1 MHNNSVSRHIARP
14 IIGALAV
21 LAAMGIGLM
30 AGSDPADA
38 QSADQS
44 VLSRTGEDTG
54 LQTLNPGKSSTLSPS
69 DTPSSPLP
77 TPSASRPAEPA
88 PSSTTATPQ
97 SDSGPSQLA
106 TPNPLSS
113 EDSDQEAAKSR
124 EPAARSGDSH
134 TVTFTSEAG
143 TQGMPAAQT
152 VADRRTATRPLSDPT
167 RPGWTFAG
175 WFQGDVAYNF
185 TRPVTKDTALTAKWG
200 KWSIS
205 PTQGP
210 WRGGTDVQVSL
221 PTDQNRFAQVSAGH
235 SHSVAVG
242 SDGNVYTWG
251 NNSNGELGIVDIT
264 YSTVPRMVSMPEGVK
279 FIQVSAGYMFSMAL
293 DSQGRVWTWGNANY
307 GKLGRSPD
315 AANPANRPGMVTMPT
330 GVTFTSIS
338 AGQNFAMALDQN
350 GEVWTWG
357 PAWGNQLARPNS
369 SSNPSDIPGKAQ
381 LPADTVFTAISAGRN
396 YSMALTADG
405 TVWTWADTYGDWIGH
420 TGTAPAAVDTNLK
433 FTDISAGGDHSMA
446 VDTGGTL
453 QTWGSN
459 DYGQLGRMPTTRNP
473 ANRPGP
479 VPGLTDISVISAG
492 TRYSTAT
499 SSIGSWAWGRNNQ
512 GQLGIN
518 TTTDSATPTRMV
530 APDGA
535 PDGFKYI
542 SFAPNVANQN
552 DFRTLAIGS
561 DGNAYGTGNE
571 GAGELGK
578 NKIKSSLKM
587 GMVWRHISR
596 EVTTVIFGAKNNAT
610 GMFRR
615 ADGWHTTAPRQSP
628 GTVDLTIQSTID
640 GIAQPDETG
649 HQFTYTGTSTTVT
662 FQSEHGAPIPQ
673 QEVVVGDIAQR
684 PSDPSEDGWTFDG
697 WFQGDVAYDF
707 FTPVTSPITLKARW
721 TYGNGQWSVHPS
733 SGPRTGGNDIRL
745 DPPSRIAFSQVAA
758 GGWFSLGLGSDQNV
772 YAWGT
777 NSCGQLGDGTTSP
790 RANAPVKV
798 SAPEGVKF
806 TQVSAGSKHAL
817 ALDSE
822 GRVWTWG
829 DNSQGK
835 LGRLPDVANPN
846 NKPGLISVPTGV
858 TFIAVSAG
866 QDFSVILDQDG
877 NIWTWGENFW
887 NTLGRYA
894 SSAEYGIPAKV
905 AMSSGATFVAIS
917 AGDRHS
923 TALTDD
929 GTAWTWGYFD
939 ERSGRAGSTDS
950 LPGPGPRPV
959 NSDLKFTKVSSGG
972 DYSLAIA
979 SDGTVLSW
987 GLNGYGQLGRTPD
1000 SANPAGRPGR
1010 VDNLSGVTDI
1020 SASQNLSSVAIN
1032 STGTWGWGRNHSGQL
1047 GISTST
1053 GDNSKGV
1060 PMPTLIPTPKDAPDG
1075 FSYHTLQANSSSY
1088 SGHTLIIGSDG
1099 STYGFGYNA
1108 ADELGRG
1115 PKGPVTTYEPASVW
1129 FPWPLTLS
1137 SVTFDGVPAQGVVT
1151 RQTDGSWIARP
1162 PAHSPGQ
1169 VELRVPWTRTDLNQ
1183 GVEIL
1188 SYTYLP
1194 LKNQVRFDPG
1204 NGDPVIV
1211 QTVDEWGLASRPD
1224 TDPTRAGYQFD
1235 GWFQGEAAY
1244 DFTQPISE
1252 DTTVTAK
1259 WSRPGSWSRSP
1270 ASGPTGGGTSVTL
1283 TAPSGALGA
1292 RLAGINA
1299 GGSHSVSVSS
1309 DGQVYAW
1316 GDNTH
1321 GQIGDGTHTGRTLPT
1336 GTAAPADVRFTQA
1349 TAGRNHTA
1357 ALDTTGRIWTW
1368 GDNSDGQ
1375 LGRGT
1380 VGGDDSTPG
1389 LASTGDTRFTQINTG
1404 DDHTI
1409 ALDTTGHVWTWGN
1422 DTYGQ
1427 LGRGTAGSATGTPAI
1442 RPMSKGTPPGLVY
1455 TQIQAGGNH
1464 SLAIANNGTL
1474 YAWGDDTY
1482 GQLGD
1487 NKTGTTTATP
1497 SPVRTPTGAPP
1508 SFTWLYLAAGKDHTL
1523 AIATNTTADTTA
1535 VYAFGSGRHGQI
1547 GSYSAKADNPLPTKS
1562 NLPYGADILRVSAGG
1577 QTSQAIISTGALY
1590 TWGSN
1595 TNSQIGDGT
1604 NTDKILP
1611 VAITTPGRANFTWKR
1626 AAVGM
1631 SHTLGIDSAGTLHT
1645 WGDNTHGQ
1653 LGEGT
1658 DTPRSRPGKTTFPA
1672 LQVTSTVFGS
1682 RPGGNPNAHTDDS
1695 WQVTAPARKHR
1706 PGQVPLT
1713 IRWSLNGKPQPDTD
1727 LDYTYAPSRY
1737 TVTYDTNGGTP
1748 VPPDATVDEDGTT
1761 SRPASDPTRADHVF
1775 DGWFDGDTA
1784 YDFTQ
1789 PIDRDMTLTA
1799 HWHQPGHWTL
1809 SPDHGIDSGGETVT
1823 LTPPAPGGM
1832 RLAQVSAGSRNS
1844 LGIGSDGNAYAW
1856 GSNDSGQLG
1865 DGTRTDRS
1873 TPVRVATPTGAGN
1886 GFTWTQVQA
1895 GESMGIGL
1903 GSDGNVYAWGSNTN
1917 GLGDGTSTISALPVR
1932 VATPTGTA
1940 PEFRYTQ
1947 VAVGGQQLMALGSDG
1962 NAYAWGSNTNGLGDG
1977 TSTSSALPVRVAAPT
1992 GAAPE
1997 FRYTRISAG
2006 DGFALA
2012 LGNDGQVYSWGSNS
2026 NGRLGQGSAI
2036 SGNGLLPGPIATPV
2050 GADKAPVFT
2059 QISAGAYH
2067 ALALDEDGH
2076 AWAWGRNN
2084 SGQTTPAL
2092 SGDQTVPV
2100 QVPLPQG
2107 APEGFAYTQLAAGG
2121 SHSLAIGTNQVV
2133 YGWGDNTHGQLAD
2146 GRASQQPAQAKNPD
2160 TPNQALTARA
2170 ISAAG
2175 DHSLAIGTSGTAY
2188 GFGQN
2193 TNHQGGTRAGSA
2205 DLTEATPI
2213 TIPADGVPTRIS
2225 FDGKD
2230 STNIRQ
2236 QPDGTWQITTPAH
2249 DPGSATARIQWT
2261 IAGYPQPDDTSNAYT
2276 FQHTAR
2282 LPNAGGIGIVLL
2294 LVVGLLTMAAA
2305 AARQRQLKR
2314 PRE

>member
-1 MHNNSVSRHIARP
+1 MHDNSASRHVVKP
-14 IIGALAV
+14 IIGALAI
-21 LAAMGIGLM
+21 LAAMGVGLT

-44 VLSRTGEDTG
+44 VVSQTGEDTG
-54 LQTLNPGKSSTLSPS
+54 LQTLNPGKGSTLSPS

-88 PSSTTATPQ
+88 PSSTTSTPQ
-97 SDSGPSQLA
+97 SDSEPSQLA
-106 TPNPLSS
+106 TPNPLSG
-113 EDSDQEAAKSR
+113 EDPDQKTAKSR

-134 TVTFTSEAG
+134 TVTFTSETD
-143 TQGMPAAQT
+143 TQGIPAPQT
-152 VADRRTATRPLSDPT
+152 VADRRTATRPLSDPN

-175 WFQGDVAYNF
+175 WFQGNVAYDF
-185 TRPVTKDTALTAKWG
+185 TRPVTKDTTLTAKWG

-205 PTQGP
+205 PTEGP
-210 WRGGTDVQVSL
+210 WKGGTEVQVNL
-221 PTDQNRFAQVSAGH
+221 PTDPNRFAQVASGY
-235 SHSVAVG
+235 SHSMAVG
-242 SDGNVYTWG
+242 SDGNVYVWG
-251 NNSNGELGIVDIT
+251 SNGHSEFGIADIP
-264 YSTVPRMVSMPEGVK
+264 YSMVPLMVPMPEDVK
-279 FIQVSAGYMFSMAL
+279 FTQVSAGQQFSMAL
-293 DSQGRVWTWGNANY
+293 DSQGRVWTWGNADF
-307 GKLGRSPD
+307 GKLGRRPD
-315 AANPANRPGMVTMPT
+315 AANPANRPGMVPMPT

-338 AGQNFAMALDQN
+338 AGQKHAVALDQN
-350 GEVWTWG
+350 GEIWTWG
-357 PAWGNQLARPNS
+357 PSWGNLLARPNS
-369 SSNPSDIPGKAQ
+369 SSNPTDIPGKAQ
-381 LPADTVFTAISAGRN
+381 LPAGTVFIAISAGRN
-396 YSMALTADG
+396 HSMALAADG
-405 TVWTWADTYGDWIGH
+405 TAWTWGNDGGWLGH
-420 TGTAPAAVDTNLK
+420 TGTSPAAVNTNLK

-446 VDTGGTL
+446 LDTGGTL

-459 DYGQLGRMPTTRNP
+459 DYGQLGRVPTTDNP
-473 ANRPGP
+473 STQPGP
-479 VPGLTDISVISAG
+479 VPGLTDVSVIHAGNQYSA
-492 TRYSTAT
+492 AT
-499 SSIGSWAWGRNNQ
+499 SGTGSWAWGRNNQ
-512 GQLGIN
+512 GQLGTN

-535 PDGFKYI
+535 PAGFKYI
-542 SFAPNVANQN
+542 GFAANGSNQS

-561 DGNAYGTGNE
+561 DGNAYGTGN
-571 GAGELGK
+571 GTSGELGQNTTK
-578 NKIKSSLKM
+578 NSLKTV
-587 GMVWRHISR
+587 MVWRPTSR
-596 EVTTVIFGAKNNAT
+596 EITTVIFGDRNNAA
-610 GMFRR
+610 GVYRR
-615 ADGWHTTAPRQSP
+615 ADGWYTSTPRQGI
-628 GTVDLTIQSTID
+628 GTVDLIIQSTID

-649 HQFTYTGTSTTVT
+649 HQFTYTGTATTVT

-673 QEVVVGDIAQR
+673 QEVAVGDVAQR

-707 FTPVTSPITLKARW
+707 ITPVTGPTTLKARW
-721 TYGNGQWSVHPS
+721 TYGNSQWSAHPT
-733 SGPRTGGNDIRL
+733 SGPRTGGNDVRL
-745 DPPSRIAFSQVAA
+745 DPPSRIAFSQVVA
-758 GGWFSLGLGSDQNV
+758 GGWFSLGLGSDQNI
-772 YAWGT
+772 YAWGDNT
-777 NSCGQLGDGTTSP
+777 HGELGDGTTTL
-790 RANAPVKV
+790 RNVPVKV
-798 SAPEGVKF
+798 PMPEGVKF
-806 TQVSAGSKHAL
+806 TQVSAGSSHAM

-829 DNSQGK
+829 DNIYGQ
-835 LGRLPDVANPN
+835 LGRVPDDANPA
-846 NKPGLISVPTGV
+846 NKPGIISVPTGV
-858 TFIAVSAG
+858 SFIAISAG
-866 QDFSVILDQDG
+866 YEFSVALDQDG
-877 NIWTWGENFW
+877 NIWTWGNNGW
-887 NTLGRYA
+887 KQLGRYA
-894 SSAEYGIPAKV
+894 VEAEERKTPGKV
-905 AMSSGATFVAIS
+905 VMTRGATFVAIS
-917 AGDRHS
+917 AGTGHT
-923 TALTDD
+923 TALSVD
-929 GTAWTWGYFD
+929 GTAWTWGYQD
-939 ERSGRAGSTDS
+939 ARSGRIGSTDFHDGT
-950 LPGPGPRPV
+950 GPAPV
-959 NSDLKFTKVSSGG
+959 NSDLKFTAVSSGD

-979 SDGTVLSW
+979 TDGTVLSW
-987 GLNGYGQLGRTPD
+987 GLNEYGQLGRTPD
-1000 SANPAGRPGR
+1000 SAHPAGRPGR
-1010 VDNLSGVTDI
+1010 IDNLSGVTDI
-1020 SASQNLSSVAIN
+1020 SASNNRSSFAITP
-1032 STGTWGWGRNHSGQL
+1032 TGTWAWGRNHKGQL
-1047 GISTST
+1047 GIPTNT
-1053 GDNSKGV
+1053 GNDSPGV
-1060 PMPTLIPTPKDAPDG
+1060 PVPTRIPAPRDAPAG
-1075 FSYHTLQANSSSY
+1075 FSYRRTAASNSNS
-1088 SGHTLIIGSDG
+1088 HTLIIGSDG
-1099 STYGFGYNA
+1099 STYSFGYNGGGQ
-1108 ADELGRG
+1108 LGRG
-1115 PKGPVTTYEPASVW
+1115 PTQQDSTYESASVW
-1129 FPWPLTLS
+1129 FPWPLSLS
-1137 SVTFDGVPAQGVVT
+1137 GVTFDGVPAQGVVT

-1169 VELRVPWTRTDLNQ
+1169 VELRVPWSRPGRDQ

-1188 SYTYLP
+1188 PYTYLP
-1194 LKNQVRFDPG
+1194 LQHQVRFDPG

-1211 QTVDEWGLASRPD
+1211 QTVAEWGLASRPD
-1224 TDPTRAGYQFD
+1224 TNPTRAGYQFD

-1259 WSRPGSWSRSP
+1259 WSHPGSWSRSP
-1270 ASGPTGGGTSVTL
+1270 ASGPTGGGTAITL

-1336 GTAAPADVRFTQA
+1336 GTAAPADVLFTQA

-1357 ALDTTGRIWTW
+1357 ALDTAGRIWTW

-1389 LASTGDTRFTQINTG
+1389 LAATGDTRFTQINAG

-1409 ALDTTGHVWTWGN
+1409 ALDTAGHVWTWGN

-1427 LGRGTAGSATGTPAI
+1427 LGRGAAGSATGTPAI
-1442 RPMSKGTPPGLVY
+1442 RPMPEGTPPGLAY

-1497 SPVRTPTGAPP
+1497 SPVHTPTGAPP

-1523 AIATNTTADTTA
+1523 AIATNTTANTTA
-1535 VYAFGSGRHGQI
+1535 VYAFGSGQHGQI
-1547 GSYSAKADNPLPTKS
+1547 GNYSAGAENPLPTKS
-1562 NLPYGADILRVSAGG
+1562 DLPNGADILRISAGG

-1590 TWGSN
+1590 TWGNN

-1604 NTDKILP
+1604 NTDRTRP
-1611 VAITTPGRANFTWKR
+1611 VVITTPGRANITWKR
-1626 AAVGM
+1626 AAVGT
-1631 SHTLGIDSAGTLHT
+1631 SHTLGIDSTGTLHT

-1658 DTPRSRPGKTTFPA
+1658 DTPRSTPGRTTFPT

-1682 RPGGNPNAHTDDS
+1682 RPGVNPNPHADDS
-1695 WQVTAPARKHR
+1695 WQVTAPARKHL

-1727 LDYTYAPSRY
+1727 LDYTYTSSQY
-1737 TVTYDTNGGTP
+1737 TVTYDTDGGTP
-1748 VPPDATVDEDGTT
+1748 VPPDVTVDEDGTT
-1761 SRPASDPTRADHVF
+1761 SRPAIDPTRADHVF
-1775 DGWFDGDTA
+1775 DGWFDGDMA

-1799 HWHQPGHWTL
+1799 HWHQPGRWTL

-1832 RLAQVSAGSRNS
+1832 RLAQVSAGGRNS

-1856 GSNDSGQLG
+1856 GSNDNGQLG

-1873 TPVRVATPTGAGN
+1873 TPVRVATPTGAGS

-1895 GESMGIGL
+1895 GDSMGIGL

-1917 GLGDGTSTISALPVR
+1917 GLGDGTSTSSALPVR

-1962 NAYAWGSNTNGLGDG
+1962 NVYAWGSNTNGLGDG
-1977 TSTSSALPVRVAAPT
+1977 TSTSSALPVRVATPS

-2006 DGFALA
+2006 DGFGLA
-2012 LGNDGQVYSWGSNS
+2012 IGNDGQVYSWGSNS
-2026 NGRLGQGSAI
+2026 NGRLGQGST
-2036 SGNGLLPGPIATPV
+2036 SGGSGLPGPIAIPAGT
-2050 GADKAPVFT
+2050 DKAPVFT

-2084 SGQTTPAL
+2084 TGQVTPAL
-2092 SGDQTVPV
+2092 SGDQTAPV

-2107 APEGFAYTQLAAGG
+2107 VPEGFAYTQLAAGK
-2121 SHSLAIGTNQVV
+2121 SHSLAIGTNQAV
-2133 YGWGDNTHGQLAD
+2133 YGWGDNAHGQLAD

-2160 TPNQALTARA
+2160 NPNQALTARA

-2175 DHSLAIGTSGTAY
+2175 DHSLAIGTNGTAY
-2188 GFGQN
+2188 EFGQS
-2193 TNHQGGTRAGSA
+2193 TNHQGGTRSEST

-2225 FDGKD
+2225 FDGQD
-2230 STNIRQ
+2230 GTNIRQ

-2261 IAGYPQPDDTSNAYT
+2261 IAGYPQPDDTSNTYT
-2276 FQHTAR
+2276 FQHIAR

-2305 AARQRQLKR
+2305 AARQRQLKG

>member
-21 LAAMGIGLM
+21 LAAMGVGLM
-30 AGSDPADA
+30 AGSNPADA

-44 VLSRTGEDTG
+44 ALSRTEGDAG
-54 LQTLNPGKSSTLSPS
+54 LQTLNPGKGSTLSPS

-113 EDSDQEAAKSR
+113 EDSDQEVAKSR

-152 VADRRTATRPLSDPT
+152 VVDRRTATRPLSDPT

-210 WRGGTDVQVSL
+210 WRGGTDVQVNL
-221 PTDQNRFAQVSAGH
+221 PTDQNRFAQVSTGAMH
-235 SHSVAVG
+235 SMAVG
-242 SDGNVYTWG
+242 SDGNVYVWG
-251 NNSNGELGIVDIT
+251 SNRHSEFGIADIP
-264 YSTVPRMVSMPEGVK
+264 YSMVPLMVPMPEGVK
-279 FIQVSAGYMFSMAL
+279 FIQVSAGYQFSMAL
-293 DSQGRVWTWGNANY
+293 DSQGRVWTWGDDGY
-307 GKLGRSPD
+307 GKLGRRPD
-315 AANPANRPGMVTMPT
+315 AASPANRPGMVPMPT

-338 AGQNFAMALDQN
+338 AGQGHAVALDQN

-357 PAWGNQLARPNS
+357 PSWGGLIGRPS
-369 SSNPSDIPGKAQ
+369 SSSASGDTPGKAQ
-381 LPADTVFTAISAGRN
+381 LPAGTVFTAISAGIN
-396 YSMALTADG
+396 HSMALAADG
-405 TVWTWADTYGDWIGH
+405 TVWTWGNGGDWLGH
-420 TGTAPAAVDTNLK
+420 TGTSPAAVNTNLK

-446 VDTGGTL
+446 LDTGGTL

-459 DYGQLGRMPTTRNP
+459 DYGQLGRAPTTDNP
-473 ANRPGP
+473 STQPGP
-479 VPGLTDISVISAG
+479 VPGLTDISVIHAGNQYSA
-492 TRYSTAT
+492 AT
-499 SSIGSWAWGRNNQ
+499 SGTGSWAWGRNNQ
-512 GQLGIN
+512 GQLGTN

-535 PDGFKYI
+535 PAGFKYI
-542 SFAPNVANQN
+542 GFAANGTSS
-552 DFRTLAIGS
+552 FRTLVIGS
-561 DGNAYGTGNE
+561 DGNVYGTGN
-571 GAGELGK
+571 GTSGELGQ
-578 NKIKSSLKM
+578 NTTKSSLKTV
-587 GMVWRHISR
+587 MVWRPTSR
-596 EVTTVIFGAKNNAT
+596 EITAVLFGDRNNAA
-610 GMFRR
+610 GVYRR
-615 ADGWHTTAPRQSP
+615 ADGWHTSAPRQGI
-628 GTVDLTIQSTID
+628 GTVDLIIRSTID

-649 HQFTYTGTSTTVT
+649 HQFTYTGTAATVT

-673 QEVVVGDIAQR
+673 QEVAVGDVAQR

-707 FTPVTSPITLKARW
+707 ITPITGPTTLKARW

-745 DPPSRIAFSQVAA
+745 DPPSRIAFSQVVA
-758 GGWFSLGLGSDQNV
+758 GGWFSLGLGSDQNI
-772 YAWGT
+772 YAWGSSS
-777 NSCGQLGDGTTSP
+777 NGELGNGTTTGH
-790 RANAPVKV
+790 NTPVKV
-798 SAPEGVKF
+798 PMPEGVKF
-806 TQVSAGSKHAL
+806 TQVSAGNKHAM

-829 DNSQGK
+829 SDFYGQ
-835 LGRLPDVANPN
+835 LGRVPDGANPA
-846 NKPGLISVPTGV
+846 NKPGIIRTPTGV
-858 TFIAVSAG
+858 SFIAVSAG
-866 QDFSVILDQDG
+866 SEFSVALDQDG
-877 NIWTWGENFW
+877 NIWTWGDNGW
-887 NTLGRYA
+887 RTLGRYA
-894 SSAEYGIPAKV
+894 TTAEERRTPGKV
-905 AMSSGATFVAIS
+905 VMASGATFVAIS
-917 AGDRHS
+917 AGSWHS
-923 TALTDD
+923 TALSVD
-929 GTAWTWGYFD
+929 GTAWTWGYLD
-939 ERSGRAGSTDS
+939 ERSGRFGSTDS
-950 LPGPGPRPV
+950 HNGTGPAPV
-959 NSDLKFTKVSSGG
+959 NSNLKFTKVSSGS

-979 SDGTVLSW
+979 TDGTVLSW
-987 GLNGYGQLGRTPD
+987 GRNGYGQLGRTPD
-1000 SANPAGRPGR
+1000 DTKPAGRPGR
-1010 VDNLSGVTDI
+1010 IDNLSGVTDI
-1020 SASQNLSSVAIN
+1020 STSQNSSSIAIT
-1032 STGTWGWGRNHSGQL
+1032 STGTWAWGHNNSGQL
-1047 GISTST
+1047 GIPTSM
-1053 GDNSKGV
+1053 GSDSKGV
-1060 PMPTLIPTPKDAPDG
+1060 PVPTRIPAPTDAPNG
-1075 FSYHTLQANSSSY
+1075 FSYLRVAPSNSY
-1088 SGHTLIIGSDG
+1088 GHTLIIGSDG
-1099 STYGFGYNA
+1099 STYGFGYA
-1108 ADELGRG
+1108 AAGQLGRG
-1115 PKGPVTTYEPASVW
+1115 TVVQAETYESASVW

-1137 SVTFDGVPAQGVVT
+1137 GVTFDGVPAQGVVT

-1169 VELRVPWTRTDLNQ
+1169 VELRVPWSRPGRDQ

-1188 SYTYLP
+1188 PYTYLP
-1194 LKNQVRFDPG
+1194 LQHQVRFDPG

-1224 TDPTRAGYQFD
+1224 TNPTRAGYQFD

-1336 GTAAPADVRFTQA
+1336 GTAAPADVLFTQA

-1357 ALDTTGRIWTW
+1357 ALDTAGRIWTW

-1389 LASTGDTRFTQINTG
+1389 LAATGDTRFTQINAG

-1442 RPMSKGTPPGLVY
+1442 RPMPEGTPPGLVY

-1487 NKTGTTTATP
+1487 NKTGTATATP
-1497 SPVRTPTGAPP
+1497 SPVRTPTVAPP

-1523 AIATNTTADTTA
+1523 AIATDTTANTTA

-1547 GSYSAKADNPLPTKS
+1547 GKFGAGADNPLPTKTD
-1562 NLPYGADILRVSAGG
+1562 LPNGADILRVSAGG
-1577 QTSQAIISTGALY
+1577 QTSQAIISTGTLF

-1604 NTDKILP
+1604 NTDRKQP

-1626 AAVGM
+1626 AAVGI

-1658 DTPRSRPGKTTFPA
+1658 DTPRSTPGKTTFPA

-1682 RPGGNPNAHTDDS
+1682 RPGGNPNPHTDDS

-1737 TVTYDTNGGTP
+1737 TVTYDTDGGTP
-1748 VPPDATVDEDGTT
+1748 VPPDDTVDEDGTT
-1761 SRPASDPTRADHVF
+1761 ARPATDPTRADHVF

-1799 HWHQPGHWTL
+1799 HWHQPGRWTL

-1832 RLAQVSAGSRNS
+1832 RLAQVSTGSRNS

-1873 TPVRVATPTGAGN
+1873 TPVRVATPTGAGS

-1895 GESMGIGL
+1895 GDSMGIGL
-1903 GSDGNVYAWGSNTN
+1903 GSDGNAYAWGSNTS

-1940 PEFRYTQ
+1940 PEFRYT
-1947 VAVGGQQLMALGSDG
+1947 
-1962 NAYAWGSNTNGLGDG
+1962 
-1977 TSTSSALPVRVAAPT
+1977 
-1992 GAAPE
+1992 
-1997 FRYTRISAG
+1997 RISTG

-2026 NGRLGQGSAI
+2026 NGRLGQGNAI
-2036 SGNGLLPGPIATPV
+2036 SGSGLPGPIATPA

-2076 AWAWGRNN
+2076 AWAWGRNDN
-2084 SGQTTPAL
+2084 GQATPAL
-2092 SGDQTVPV
+2092 SGDQAAPV
-2100 QVPLPQG
+2100 QAPLPQG

-2175 DHSLAIGTSGTAY
+2175 DHSLAIGTNGTAY

-2225 FDGKD
+2225 FDGQD

-2261 IAGYPQPDDTSNAYT
+2261 IAGYPQPDDTSNTYT

-2305 AARQRQLKR
+2305 AARQRQLKG

>member
-21 LAAMGIGLM
+21 LAAMGVGLM
-30 AGSDPADA
+30 AGSNPADA

-44 VLSRTGEDTG
+44 ALSRTEGDAG
-54 LQTLNPGKSSTLSPS
+54 LQTLNPGKGSTLSPS

-106 TPNPLSS
+106 TPNPLSG
-113 EDSDQEAAKSR
+113 EDSDQAAAKSR

-152 VADRRTATRPLSDPT
+152 VVDRRTATRPLSDPT

-210 WRGGTDVQVSL
+210 WRGGTDVQVNL
-221 PTDQNRFAQVSAGH
+221 PTDQNRFAQVSTGAMH
-235 SHSVAVG
+235 SMAVG
-242 SDGNVYTWG
+242 SDGNVYVWG
-251 NNSNGELGIVDIT
+251 SNRHSEFGIADIP
-264 YSTVPRMVSMPEGVK
+264 YSMVPLMVPMPEGVK
-279 FIQVSAGYMFSMAL
+279 FIQVSAGYQFSMAL
-293 DSQGRVWTWGNANY
+293 DSQGRVWTWGDDGY
-307 GKLGRSPD
+307 GKLGRRPD
-315 AANPANRPGMVTMPT
+315 AASPANRPGMVPMPT

-338 AGQNFAMALDQN
+338 AGQGHAVALDQN

-357 PAWGNQLARPNS
+357 PSWGGLIGRPS
-369 SSNPSDIPGKAQ
+369 SSSASGDTPGKAQ
-381 LPADTVFTAISAGRN
+381 LPAGTVFTAISAGIN
-396 YSMALTADG
+396 HSMALAADG
-405 TVWTWADTYGDWIGH
+405 TVWTWGNGGDWLGH
-420 TGTAPAAVDTNLK
+420 TGTSPAAVNTNLK

-446 VDTGGTL
+446 LDTGGTL

-459 DYGQLGRMPTTRNP
+459 DYGQLGRAPTTDNP
-473 ANRPGP
+473 STQPGP
-479 VPGLTDISVISAG
+479 VPGLTDISVIHAGNQYSA
-492 TRYSTAT
+492 AT
-499 SSIGSWAWGRNNQ
+499 SGTGSWAWGRNNQ
-512 GQLGIN
+512 GQLGTN

-535 PDGFKYI
+535 PAGFKYI
-542 SFAPNVANQN
+542 GFAANGTSS
-552 DFRTLAIGS
+552 FRTLVIGS
-561 DGNAYGTGNE
+561 DGNVYGTGN
-571 GAGELGK
+571 GTSGELGQ
-578 NKIKSSLKM
+578 NTTKSSLKTV
-587 GMVWRHISR
+587 MVWRPTSR
-596 EVTTVIFGAKNNAT
+596 EITAVLFGDRNNAA
-610 GMFRR
+610 GVYRR
-615 ADGWHTTAPRQSP
+615 ADGWHTSAPRQGI
-628 GTVDLTIQSTID
+628 GTVDLIIRSTID

-649 HQFTYTGTSTTVT
+649 HQFTYTGTAATVT

-673 QEVVVGDIAQR
+673 QEVAVGDVAQR

-707 FTPVTSPITLKARW
+707 ITPITGPTTLKARW

-745 DPPSRIAFSQVAA
+745 DPPSRIAFSQVVA
-758 GGWFSLGLGSDQNV
+758 GGWFSLGLGSDQNI
-772 YAWGT
+772 YAWGSSS
-777 NSCGQLGDGTTSP
+777 NGELGNGTTTGH
-790 RANAPVKV
+790 NTPVKV
-798 SAPEGVKF
+798 PMPEGVKF
-806 TQVSAGSKHAL
+806 TQVSAGNKHAM

-829 DNSQGK
+829 SDFYGQ
-835 LGRLPDVANPN
+835 LGRVPDGANPA
-846 NKPGLISVPTGV
+846 NKPGIIRTPTGV
-858 TFIAVSAG
+858 SFIAVSAG
-866 QDFSVILDQDG
+866 SEFSVALDQDG
-877 NIWTWGENFW
+877 NIWTWGDNGW
-887 NTLGRYA
+887 RTLGRYA
-894 SSAEYGIPAKV
+894 TTAEERRTPGKV
-905 AMSSGATFVAIS
+905 VMASGATFVAIS
-917 AGDRHS
+917 AGSWHS
-923 TALTDD
+923 TALSVD
-929 GTAWTWGYFD
+929 GTAWTWGYLD
-939 ERSGRAGSTDS
+939 ERSGRFGSTDS
-950 LPGPGPRPV
+950 HNGTGPAPV
-959 NSDLKFTKVSSGG
+959 NSNLKFTKVSSGS

-979 SDGTVLSW
+979 TDGTVLSW
-987 GLNGYGQLGRTPD
+987 GRNGYGQLGRTPD
-1000 SANPAGRPGR
+1000 DTKPAGRPGR
-1010 VDNLSGVTDI
+1010 IDNLSGVTDI
-1020 SASQNLSSVAIN
+1020 STSQNSSSIAIT
-1032 STGTWGWGRNHSGQL
+1032 STGTWAWGHNNSGQL
-1047 GISTST
+1047 GIPTSM
-1053 GDNSKGV
+1053 GSDSKGV
-1060 PMPTLIPTPKDAPDG
+1060 PVPTRIPAPTDAPNG
-1075 FSYHTLQANSSSY
+1075 FSYLRVAPSNSY
-1088 SGHTLIIGSDG
+1088 GHTLIIGSDG
-1099 STYGFGYNA
+1099 STYGFGYA
-1108 ADELGRG
+1108 AAGQLGRG
-1115 PKGPVTTYEPASVW
+1115 TVVQAETYESASVW

-1137 SVTFDGVPAQGVVT
+1137 GVTFDGVPAQGVVT

-1169 VELRVPWTRTDLNQ
+1169 VELRVPWSRPGLDQ

-1188 SYTYLP
+1188 PYTYLP
-1194 LKNQVRFDPG
+1194 LRHQVRFDPG
-1204 NGDPVIV
+1204 NGDPVII

-1224 TDPTRAGYQFD
+1224 TNPTRAGYQFD

-1336 GTAAPADVRFTQA
+1336 GTAAPADVLFTQA

-1357 ALDTTGRIWTW
+1357 ALDTAGRIWTW

-1380 VGGDDSTPG
+1380 VGGDDSAPG
-1389 LASTGDTRFTQINTG
+1389 LAATGDTRFTQINAG

-1442 RPMSKGTPPGLVY
+1442 RPMPEGTPPGLVY

-1487 NKTGTTTATP
+1487 NKTGTATATP
-1497 SPVRTPTGAPP
+1497 SPVRTPTVAPP

-1523 AIATNTTADTTA
+1523 AIATDTTANTTA

-1547 GSYSAKADNPLPTKS
+1547 GKFGAGADNPLPTKTD
-1562 NLPYGADILRVSAGG
+1562 LPNGADILRVSAGG
-1577 QTSQAIISTGALY
+1577 QTSQAIISTGTLF

-1604 NTDKILP
+1604 NTDRKQP

-1626 AAVGM
+1626 AAVGI

-1658 DTPRSRPGKTTFPA
+1658 DTPRSTPGKTTFPA
-1672 LQVTSTVFGS
+1672 LQVTSTVFGA
-1682 RPGGNPNAHTDDS
+1682 RPGGNPSPQTDDS

-1706 PGQVPLT
+1706 PGRVPLT

-1737 TVTYDTNGGTP
+1737 TVTYDTDGGTP
-1748 VPPDATVDEDGTT
+1748 VPPDDTVDEDGTT
-1761 SRPASDPTRADHVF
+1761 ARPATDPTRADHVF

-1873 TPVRVATPTGAGN
+1873 TPVRVATPTGAGS

-1895 GESMGIGL
+1895 GDSMGIGL
-1903 GSDGNVYAWGSNTN
+1903 GSDGNAYAWGSNTS
-1917 GLGDGTSTISALPVR
+1917 GLGDGTSTSSALPVR

-1940 PEFRYTQ
+1940 PEFRYT
-1947 VAVGGQQLMALGSDG
+1947 
-1962 NAYAWGSNTNGLGDG
+1962 
-1977 TSTSSALPVRVAAPT
+1977 
-1992 GAAPE
+1992 
-1997 FRYTRISAG
+1997 RISTG

-2026 NGRLGQGSAI
+2026 NGRLGQGNAI
-2036 SGNGLLPGPIATPV
+2036 SGSGLPGPIATPA

-2076 AWAWGRNN
+2076 AWAWGRNDN
-2084 SGQTTPAL
+2084 GQATPAL
-2092 SGDQTVPV
+2092 SGDQAAPV
-2100 QVPLPQG
+2100 QAPLPQG

-2175 DHSLAIGTSGTAY
+2175 DHSLAIGTNGTAY

-2225 FDGKD
+2225 FDGQD

-2261 IAGYPQPDDTSNAYT
+2261 IAGYPQPDDTSNTYT

-2305 AARQRQLKR
+2305 AARQRQLKG

>member
-21 LAAMGIGLM
+21 LAAMGVGLM
-30 AGSDPADA
+30 AGSNPADA
-38 QSADQS
+38 QLADQS
-44 VLSRTGEDTG
+44 ALSRTEGDAG
-54 LQTLNPGKSSTLSPS
+54 LQTLNPGKGSTLSPS

-88 PSSTTATPQ
+88 PSSTTSTPQ

-106 TPNPLSS
+106 TPNPLSG
-113 EDSDQEAAKSR
+113 EDSDQAAAKSR

-152 VADRRTATRPLSDPT
+152 VVDRRTATRPLSDPT

-210 WRGGTDVQVSL
+210 WRGGTDVQVNL
-221 PTDQNRFAQVSAGH
+221 PTDQNRFAQVSTGAMH
-235 SHSVAVG
+235 SMAVG
-242 SDGNVYTWG
+242 SDGNVYVWG
-251 NNSNGELGIVDIT
+251 SNRHSEFGIADIP
-264 YSTVPRMVSMPEGVK
+264 YSMVPLMVPMPEGVK
-279 FIQVSAGYMFSMAL
+279 FIQVSAGYQFSMAL
-293 DSQGRVWTWGNANY
+293 DSQGRVWTWGDDGY
-307 GKLGRSPD
+307 GKLGRRPD
-315 AANPANRPGMVTMPT
+315 AASPANRPGMVPMPT

-338 AGQNFAMALDQN
+338 AGQGHAVALDQN

-357 PAWGNQLARPNS
+357 PSWGGLIGRPS
-369 SSNPSDIPGKAQ
+369 SSSASGDTPGKAQ
-381 LPADTVFTAISAGRN
+381 LPAGTVFTAISAGIN
-396 YSMALTADG
+396 HSMALAADG
-405 TVWTWADTYGDWIGH
+405 TVWTWGNGGDWLGH
-420 TGTAPAAVDTNLK
+420 TGTSPAAVNTNLK

-446 VDTGGTL
+446 LDTGGTL

-459 DYGQLGRMPTTRNP
+459 DYGQLGRAPTTDNP
-473 ANRPGP
+473 STQPGP
-479 VPGLTDISVISAG
+479 VPGLTDISVIHAGNQYSA
-492 TRYSTAT
+492 AT
-499 SSIGSWAWGRNNQ
+499 SGTGSWAWGRNNQ
-512 GQLGIN
+512 GQLGTN

-535 PDGFKYI
+535 PAGFKYI
-542 SFAPNVANQN
+542 GFAANGTSS
-552 DFRTLAIGS
+552 FRTLVIGS
-561 DGNAYGTGNE
+561 DGNVYGTGN
-571 GAGELGK
+571 GTSGELGQ
-578 NKIKSSLKM
+578 NTTKSSLKTV
-587 GMVWRHISR
+587 MVWRPTSR
-596 EVTTVIFGAKNNAT
+596 EITAVLFGDRNNAA
-610 GMFRR
+610 GVYRR
-615 ADGWHTTAPRQSP
+615 ADGWHTSAPRQGI
-628 GTVDLTIQSTID
+628 GTVDLIIRSTID

-649 HQFTYTGTSTTVT
+649 HQFTYTGTATTVT

-673 QEVVVGDIAQR
+673 QEVAVGDVAQR

-707 FTPVTSPITLKARW
+707 ITPITGPTTLKARW

-745 DPPSRIAFSQVAA
+745 DPPSRIAFSQVVA
-758 GGWFSLGLGSDQNV
+758 GGWFSLGLGSDQNI
-772 YAWGT
+772 YAWGSSS
-777 NSCGQLGDGTTSP
+777 NGELGNGTTTGH
-790 RANAPVKV
+790 NTPVKV
-798 SAPEGVKF
+798 PMPEGVKF
-806 TQVSAGSKHAL
+806 TQVSAGNKHAM

-829 DNSQGK
+829 SDFYGQ
-835 LGRLPDVANPN
+835 LGRVPDGANPA
-846 NKPGLISVPTGV
+846 NKPGIIRTPTGV
-858 TFIAVSAG
+858 SFIAISAG
-866 QDFSVILDQDG
+866 SEFSVALDQDG
-877 NIWTWGENFW
+877 NIWTWGDNGW
-887 NTLGRYA
+887 RTLGRYA
-894 SSAEYGIPAKV
+894 TTAEERRTPGKV
-905 AMSSGATFVAIS
+905 VMASGATFVAIS
-917 AGDRHS
+917 AGSWHS
-923 TALTDD
+923 TALSVD
-929 GTAWTWGYFD
+929 GTAWTWGYLD
-939 ERSGRAGSTDS
+939 ERSGRFGSTDS
-950 LPGPGPRPV
+950 HNGTGPAPV
-959 NSDLKFTKVSSGG
+959 NSNLKFTKVSSGS

-979 SDGTVLSW
+979 TDGTVLSW
-987 GLNGYGQLGRTPD
+987 GRNGYGQLGRTPD
-1000 SANPAGRPGR
+1000 DTNPAGRPGR
-1010 VDNLSGVTDI
+1010 IDNLSGVTDI
-1020 SASQNLSSVAIN
+1020 STSQNSSSIAIT
-1032 STGTWGWGRNHSGQL
+1032 STGTWAWGHNNSGQL
-1047 GISTST
+1047 GIPTSM
-1053 GDNSKGV
+1053 GSDSKGV
-1060 PMPTLIPTPKDAPDG
+1060 PVPTRIPAPTDAPNG
-1075 FSYHTLQANSSSY
+1075 FSYLRVAPSNSY
-1088 SGHTLIIGSDG
+1088 GHTLIIGSDG
-1099 STYGFGYNA
+1099 STYGFGYA
-1108 ADELGRG
+1108 AAGQLGRG
-1115 PKGPVTTYEPASVW
+1115 TVVQAETYESASVW

-1137 SVTFDGVPAQGVVT
+1137 GVTFDGVPAQGVVT

-1169 VELRVPWTRTDLNQ
+1169 VELRVPWSRPGLDQ

-1188 SYTYLP
+1188 PYTYLP
-1194 LKNQVRFDPG
+1194 LRHQVRFDPG
-1204 NGDPVIV
+1204 NGDPVII

-1224 TDPTRAGYQFD
+1224 TNPTRAGYQFD

-1336 GTAAPADVRFTQA
+1336 GTAAPADVLFTQA

-1357 ALDTTGRIWTW
+1357 ALDTAGRIWTW

-1389 LASTGDTRFTQINTG
+1389 LAATGDTRFTQINAG

-1442 RPMSKGTPPGLVY
+1442 RPMPEGTPPGLVY

-1487 NKTGTTTATP
+1487 NKTGTATATP

-1523 AIATNTTADTTA
+1523 AIATDTTANTTA

-1547 GSYSAKADNPLPTKS
+1547 GKFGAGADNPLPTKTD
-1562 NLPYGADILRVSAGG
+1562 LPNGADILRVSAGG
-1577 QTSQAIISTGALY
+1577 QTSQAIISTGTLF

-1604 NTDKILP
+1604 NTDRKQP

-1626 AAVGM
+1626 AAVGI

-1658 DTPRSRPGKTTFPA
+1658 DTPRSTPGKTIFPA

-1682 RPGGNPNAHTDDS
+1682 RPGGNPNPHTDDS

-1737 TVTYDTNGGTP
+1737 TVTYDTDGGTP

-1761 SRPASDPTRADHVF
+1761 ARPATDPTRADHVF

-1895 GESMGIGL
+1895 GDSMGIGL
-1903 GSDGNVYAWGSNTN
+1903 GSDGNAYAWGSNTS
-1917 GLGDGTSTISALPVR
+1917 GLGDGTSTISTLPVR

-1940 PEFRYTQ
+1940 PEFRYT
-1947 VAVGGQQLMALGSDG
+1947 
-1962 NAYAWGSNTNGLGDG
+1962 
-1977 TSTSSALPVRVAAPT
+1977 
-1992 GAAPE
+1992 
-1997 FRYTRISAG
+1997 RISTG

-2026 NGRLGQGSAI
+2026 NGRLGQGNAI
-2036 SGNGLLPGPIATPV
+2036 SGSGLPGPIATPV

-2084 SGQTTPAL
+2084 NGQATPAL
-2092 SGDQTVPV
+2092 SGDQAAPV

-2225 FDGKD
+2225 FDGQG

-2261 IAGYPQPDDTSNAYT
+2261 IAGYPQPDDTSNTYT

-2305 AARQRQLKR
+2305 AARQRQLKG

>member
-21 LAAMGIGLM
+21 LAAMGVGLM

-54 LQTLNPGKSSTLSPS
+54 LQTLNPGKGSTLSPS

-124 EPAARSGDSH
+124 EPASRSGDSH

-152 VADRRTATRPLSDPT
+152 VVDRRTATRPLSDPT

-210 WRGGTDVQVSL
+210 WRGGTDVQVNL
-221 PTDQNRFAQVSAGH
+221 PTDQNRFAQVSTGAMH
-235 SHSVAVG
+235 SMAVG
-242 SDGNVYTWG
+242 SDGNVYVWG
-251 NNSNGELGIVDIT
+251 SNRHSEFGIADIP
-264 YSTVPRMVSMPEGVK
+264 YSMVPLMVPMPEGVK
-279 FIQVSAGYMFSMAL
+279 FIQVSAGYQFSMAL
-293 DSQGRVWTWGNANY
+293 DSQGRVWTWGDDGY
-307 GKLGRSPD
+307 GKLGRRPD
-315 AANPANRPGMVTMPT
+315 AASPANRPGVVPMPT

-338 AGQNFAMALDQN
+338 AGQGHAVALDQN

-357 PAWGNQLARPNS
+357 PSWGGLIGRPS
-369 SSNPSDIPGKAQ
+369 SSSASGDTPGKAQ
-381 LPADTVFTAISAGRN
+381 LPAGTVFTAISAGIN
-396 YSMALTADG
+396 HSMALAADG
-405 TVWTWADTYGDWIGH
+405 TVWTWGNGGDWLGH
-420 TGTAPAAVDTNLK
+420 TGTSPAAVNTNLK

-446 VDTGGTL
+446 LDTGGTL

-459 DYGQLGRMPTTRNP
+459 DYGQLGRAPTTDNP
-473 ANRPGP
+473 STQPGP
-479 VPGLTDISVISAG
+479 VPGLTDISVIHAGNQYSA
-492 TRYSTAT
+492 AT
-499 SSIGSWAWGRNNQ
+499 SGTGSWAWGRNNQ
-512 GQLGIN
+512 GQLGTN

-535 PDGFKYI
+535 PAGFKYI
-542 SFAPNVANQN
+542 GFAANGTSS
-552 DFRTLAIGS
+552 FRTLVIGS
-561 DGNAYGTGNE
+561 DGNVYGTGN
-571 GAGELGK
+571 GTSGELGQ
-578 NKIKSSLKM
+578 NTTKSSLKTV
-587 GMVWRHISR
+587 MVWRPTSR
-596 EVTTVIFGAKNNAT
+596 EITAVLFGDRNNAA
-610 GMFRR
+610 GVYRR
-615 ADGWHTTAPRQSP
+615 ADGWHTSAPRQGI
-628 GTVDLTIQSTID
+628 GTVDLIIRSTID

-649 HQFTYTGTSTTVT
+649 HQFTYTGTAATVT

-673 QEVVVGDIAQR
+673 QEVAVGDVAQR

-707 FTPVTSPITLKARW
+707 ITPITGPTTLKARW

-745 DPPSRIAFSQVAA
+745 DPPSRIAFSQVVA
-758 GGWFSLGLGSDQNV
+758 GGWFSLGLGSDQNI
-772 YAWGT
+772 YAWGSSS
-777 NSCGQLGDGTTSP
+777 NGELGNGTTTGH
-790 RANAPVKV
+790 NTPVKV
-798 SAPEGVKF
+798 PMPEGVKF
-806 TQVSAGSKHAL
+806 TQVSAGNKHAM

-829 DNSQGK
+829 SDFYGQ
-835 LGRLPDVANPN
+835 LGRVPDGANPA
-846 NKPGLISVPTGV
+846 NKPGIIRTPTGV
-858 TFIAVSAG
+858 SFIAISAG
-866 QDFSVILDQDG
+866 SEFSVALDQDG
-877 NIWTWGENFW
+877 NIWTWGDNGW
-887 NTLGRYA
+887 RTLGRYA
-894 SSAEYGIPAKV
+894 TTAEERRTPGKV
-905 AMSSGATFVAIS
+905 VMASGATFVAIS
-917 AGDRHS
+917 AGSWHS
-923 TALTDD
+923 TALSVD
-929 GTAWTWGYFD
+929 GTAWTWGYLD
-939 ERSGRAGSTDS
+939 ERSGRFGSTDS
-950 LPGPGPRPV
+950 HNGTGPAPV
-959 NSDLKFTKVSSGG
+959 NSNLKFTKVSSGS

-979 SDGTVLSW
+979 TDGTVLSW
-987 GLNGYGQLGRTPD
+987 GRNGYGQLGRTPD
-1000 SANPAGRPGR
+1000 DTNPAGRPGR
-1010 VDNLSGVTDI
+1010 IDNLSGVTDI
-1020 SASQNLSSVAIN
+1020 STSQNSSSIAIT
-1032 STGTWGWGRNHSGQL
+1032 STGTWAWGHNNSGQL
-1047 GISTST
+1047 GIPTSM
-1053 GDNSKGV
+1053 GSDSKGV
-1060 PMPTLIPTPKDAPDG
+1060 PVPTRIPAPTDAPNG
-1075 FSYHTLQANSSSY
+1075 FSYLRVAPSNSY
-1088 SGHTLIIGSDG
+1088 GHTLIIGSDG
-1099 STYGFGYNA
+1099 STYGFGYA
-1108 ADELGRG
+1108 AAGQLGRG
-1115 PKGPVTTYEPASVW
+1115 TVVQAETYESASVW

-1137 SVTFDGVPAQGVVT
+1137 GVTFDGVPAQGVVT

-1169 VELRVPWTRTDLNQ
+1169 VELRVPWSRPGLDQ

-1188 SYTYLP
+1188 PYTYLP
-1194 LKNQVRFDPG
+1194 LRHQVRFDPG

-1336 GTAAPADVRFTQA
+1336 GTAAPADALFTQA

-1357 ALDTTGRIWTW
+1357 ALDATGRIWTW

-1389 LASTGDTRFTQINTG
+1389 LAATGDTRFTQINAG

-1409 ALDTTGHVWTWGN
+1409 ALDTTGHIWTWGN

-1442 RPMSKGTPPGLVY
+1442 RPMPEGTPPGLVY

-1487 NKTGTTTATP
+1487 NKTGTATATP

-1508 SFTWLYLAAGKDHTL
+1508 SFTWLYLSAGKDHTL
-1523 AIATNTTADTTA
+1523 AIATDTTANTTA

-1547 GSYSAKADNPLPTKS
+1547 GKFGAGADNPLPTKTD
-1562 NLPYGADILRVSAGG
+1562 LPNGADILRVSAGG
-1577 QTSQAIISTGALY
+1577 QTSQAIISTGTLF

-1604 NTDKILP
+1604 NTDRKQP

-1658 DTPRSRPGKTTFPA
+1658 DTPRSTPGKTTFPA

-1682 RPGGNPNAHTDDS
+1682 RPGGNPNPHTDDS

-1713 IRWSLNGKPQPDTD
+1713 IRWSLNGKPQPDVD

-1737 TVTYDTNGGTP
+1737 TVTYDTDGGTP

-1761 SRPASDPTRADHVF
+1761 ARPATDPTRADHVF

-1832 RLAQVSAGSRNS
+1832 HLAQVSAGSRNS

-1895 GESMGIGL
+1895 GDSMGIGL
-1903 GSDGNVYAWGSNTN
+1903 GSDGNAYAWGSNTS

-1932 VATPTGTA
+1932 VATPTGT
-1940 PEFRYTQ
+1940 
-1947 VAVGGQQLMALGSDG
+1947 
-1962 NAYAWGSNTNGLGDG
+1962 
-1977 TSTSSALPVRVAAPT
+1977 
-1992 GAAPE
+1992 APE

-2036 SGNGLLPGPIATPV
+2036 SGNELLPGPIATPA

-2193 TNHQGGTRAGSA
+2193 TYHQGGTRAGSA

-2225 FDGKD
+2225 FDGQD

-2261 IAGYPQPDDTSNAYT
+2261 IAGYPQPDDTSNTYT

-2305 AARQRQLKR
+2305 SARQRQLKG

>member
-21 LAAMGIGLM
+21 LAAMGVGLM
-30 AGSDPADA
+30 AGSNPADA

-44 VLSRTGEDTG
+44 ALSRTEGDAG
-54 LQTLNPGKSSTLSPS
+54 LQTLNPGKGSTLSPS

-88 PSSTTATPQ
+88 PSSTTSTPQ

-106 TPNPLSS
+106 TPNPLSG
-113 EDSDQEAAKSR
+113 EDSDQAAAKSR

-152 VADRRTATRPLSDPT
+152 VVDRRTATRPLSDPT

-210 WRGGTDVQVSL
+210 WRGGTDVQVNL
-221 PTDQNRFAQVSAGH
+221 PTDQNRFAQVSTGAMH
-235 SHSVAVG
+235 SMAVG
-242 SDGNVYTWG
+242 SDGNVYVWG
-251 NNSNGELGIVDIT
+251 SNRHSEFGIADIP
-264 YSTVPRMVSMPEGVK
+264 YSMVPLMVPMPEGVK
-279 FIQVSAGYMFSMAL
+279 FIQVSAGYQFSMAL
-293 DSQGRVWTWGNANY
+293 DSQGRVWTWGDDGY
-307 GKLGRSPD
+307 GKLGRRPD
-315 AANPANRPGMVTMPT
+315 AASPANRPGMVPMPT

-338 AGQNFAMALDQN
+338 AGQGHAVALDQN

-357 PAWGNQLARPNS
+357 PSWGGLIGRPS
-369 SSNPSDIPGKAQ
+369 SSSASGDTPGKAQ
-381 LPADTVFTAISAGRN
+381 LPAGTVFTAISAGIN
-396 YSMALTADG
+396 HSMALAADG
-405 TVWTWADTYGDWIGH
+405 TVWTWGNDGDWLGH
-420 TGTAPAAVDTNLK
+420 TGTSPAAVNTNLK

-446 VDTGGTL
+446 LDTGGTL

-459 DYGQLGRMPTTRNP
+459 DYGQLGRAPTTDNP
-473 ANRPGP
+473 STQPGP
-479 VPGLTDISVISAG
+479 VPGLTDISVIHAGNQYSA
-492 TRYSTAT
+492 AT
-499 SSIGSWAWGRNNQ
+499 SGTGSWAWGRNNQ
-512 GQLGIN
+512 GQLGTN

-535 PDGFKYI
+535 PAGFKYI
-542 SFAPNVANQN
+542 GFAANGTSS
-552 DFRTLAIGS
+552 FRTLVIGS
-561 DGNAYGTGNE
+561 DGNVYGTGN
-571 GAGELGK
+571 GTSGELGQ
-578 NKIKSSLKM
+578 NTTKSSLKTV
-587 GMVWRHISR
+587 MVWRPTSR
-596 EVTTVIFGAKNNAT
+596 EITAVIFGDRNNAA
-610 GMFRR
+610 GVYRR
-615 ADGWHTTAPRQSP
+615 ADGWHTSAPRQGI
-628 GTVDLTIQSTID
+628 GTVDLIIRSTID

-649 HQFTYTGTSTTVT
+649 HQFTYTGTATTVT

-673 QEVVVGDIAQR
+673 QEVAVGDVAQR

-707 FTPVTSPITLKARW
+707 ITPVTGPTTLKARW
-721 TYGNGQWSVHPS
+721 TYGNSQWSAHPS
-733 SGPRTGGNDIRL
+733 SGPRTGGNDVRL
-745 DPPSRIAFSQVAA
+745 DPPSRIAFSQVVA
-758 GGWFSLGLGSDQNV
+758 GGWFSLGLGSDQNI
-772 YAWGT
+772 YAWGSSS
-777 NSCGQLGDGTTSP
+777 NGELGNGTTTGH
-790 RANAPVKV
+790 NTPVKV
-798 SAPEGVKF
+798 PMPEGVKF
-806 TQVSAGSKHAL
+806 TQVSAGNKHAM

-829 DNSQGK
+829 SDFYGQ
-835 LGRLPDVANPN
+835 LGRVPDGANPA
-846 NKPGLISVPTGV
+846 NKPGIIRTPTGV
-858 TFIAVSAG
+858 SFIAISAG
-866 QDFSVILDQDG
+866 SEFSVALDQDG
-877 NIWTWGENFW
+877 NIWTWGDNGW
-887 NTLGRYA
+887 RTLGRYA
-894 SSAEYGIPAKV
+894 TTAEERRTPGKV
-905 AMSSGATFVAIS
+905 VMASGATFVAIS
-917 AGDRHS
+917 AGSWHS
-923 TALTDD
+923 TALSVD
-929 GTAWTWGYFD
+929 GTAWTWGYLD
-939 ERSGRAGSTDS
+939 ERSGRFGSTDS
-950 LPGPGPRPV
+950 HNGTGPAPV
-959 NSDLKFTKVSSGG
+959 NSNLKFTKVSSGS

-979 SDGTVLSW
+979 TDGTVLSW
-987 GLNGYGQLGRTPD
+987 GRNGYGQLGRTPD
-1000 SANPAGRPGR
+1000 DTNPAGRPGR
-1010 VDNLSGVTDI
+1010 IDNLSGVTDI
-1020 SASQNLSSVAIN
+1020 STSQNSSSIAIT
-1032 STGTWGWGRNHSGQL
+1032 STGTWAWGHNNSGQL
-1047 GISTST
+1047 GIPTSM
-1053 GDNSKGV
+1053 GSDSKGV
-1060 PMPTLIPTPKDAPDG
+1060 PVPTRIPAPTDAPNG
-1075 FSYHTLQANSSSY
+1075 FSYLRVAPSNSY
-1088 SGHTLIIGSDG
+1088 GHTLIIGSDG
-1099 STYGFGYNA
+1099 STYGFGYA
-1108 ADELGRG
+1108 AAGQLGRG
-1115 PKGPVTTYEPASVW
+1115 TVVQAETYESASVW

-1137 SVTFDGVPAQGVVT
+1137 GVTFDGVPAQGVVT

-1169 VELRVPWTRTDLNQ
+1169 VELRVPWSRPGLDQ

-1188 SYTYLP
+1188 PYTYLP
-1194 LKNQVRFDPG
+1194 LRHQVRFDPG
-1204 NGDPVIV
+1204 NGDPVII

-1224 TDPTRAGYQFD
+1224 TNPTRAGYQFD

-1336 GTAAPADVRFTQA
+1336 GTAAPADVLFTQA

-1357 ALDTTGRIWTW
+1357 ALDATGRIWTW

-1389 LASTGDTRFTQINTG
+1389 LAATGDTRFTQINAG

-1409 ALDTTGHVWTWGN
+1409 ALDTTGHIWTWGN

-1442 RPMSKGTPPGLVY
+1442 RPMPEGTPPGLVY

-1487 NKTGTTTATP
+1487 NKTGTATATP

-1508 SFTWLYLAAGKDHTL
+1508 SFTWLYLSAGKDHTL
-1523 AIATNTTADTTA
+1523 AIATDTTANTTA

-1547 GSYSAKADNPLPTKS
+1547 GKFGAGADNPLPTKTD
-1562 NLPYGADILRVSAGG
+1562 LPNGADILRVSAGG
-1577 QTSQAIISTGALY
+1577 QTSQAIISTGTLF

-1604 NTDKILP
+1604 NTDRKQP

-1658 DTPRSRPGKTTFPA
+1658 DTPRSTPGKTTFPA

-1682 RPGGNPNAHTDDS
+1682 RPGGNPNPHTDDS

-1737 TVTYDTNGGTP
+1737 TVTYDTDGGTP

-1761 SRPASDPTRADHVF
+1761 ARPATDPTRADHVF

-1784 YDFTQ
+1784 YNFTQ

-1903 GSDGNVYAWGSNTN
+1903 GSDGNAYAWGSNTS

-1940 PEFRYTQ
+1940 PEFRYT
-1947 VAVGGQQLMALGSDG
+1947 
-1962 NAYAWGSNTNGLGDG
+1962 
-1977 TSTSSALPVRVAAPT
+1977 
-1992 GAAPE
+1992 
-1997 FRYTRISAG
+1997 RISTG

-2026 NGRLGQGSAI
+2026 NGRLGQGNAI
-2036 SGNGLLPGPIATPV
+2036 SGNGLLPGPIATPA

-2193 TNHQGGTRAGSA
+2193 TYHQGGTRAGSA

-2225 FDGKD
+2225 FDGQD

-2261 IAGYPQPDDTSNAYT
+2261 IAGYPQPDDTSNTYT

-2305 AARQRQLKR
+2305 AARQRQLKGL
-2314 PRE
+2314 RE

>member
-21 LAAMGIGLM
+21 LAAMGVGLM
-30 AGSDPADA
+30 AGSNPADA

-44 VLSRTGEDTG
+44 ALSRTEGDAG
-54 LQTLNPGKSSTLSPS
+54 LQTLNPGKGSTLSPS

-88 PSSTTATPQ
+88 PSSTTSTPQ

-106 TPNPLSS
+106 TPNPLSG
-113 EDSDQEAAKSR
+113 EDSDQAAAKSR

-152 VADRRTATRPLSDPT
+152 VVDRRTATRPLSDPT

-210 WRGGTDVQVSL
+210 WRGGTDVQVNL
-221 PTDQNRFAQVSAGH
+221 PTDQNRFAQVSTGAMH
-235 SHSVAVG
+235 SMAVG
-242 SDGNVYTWG
+242 SDGNVYVWG
-251 NNSNGELGIVDIT
+251 SNRHSEFGIADIP
-264 YSTVPRMVSMPEGVK
+264 YSMVPLMVPMPEGVK
-279 FIQVSAGYMFSMAL
+279 FIQVSAGYQFSMAL
-293 DSQGRVWTWGNANY
+293 DSQGRVWTWGDDGY
-307 GKLGRSPD
+307 GKLGRRPD
-315 AANPANRPGMVTMPT
+315 AASPANRPGMVPMPT

-338 AGQNFAMALDQN
+338 AGQGHAVALDQN

-357 PAWGNQLARPNS
+357 PSWGGLIGRPS
-369 SSNPSDIPGKAQ
+369 SSSASGDTPGKAQ
-381 LPADTVFTAISAGRN
+381 LPAGTVFTAISAGIN
-396 YSMALTADG
+396 HSMALAADG
-405 TVWTWADTYGDWIGH
+405 TVWTWGNDGDWLGH
-420 TGTAPAAVDTNLK
+420 TGTSPAAVNTNLK

-446 VDTGGTL
+446 LDTGGTL

-459 DYGQLGRMPTTRNP
+459 DYGQLGRAPTTDNP
-473 ANRPGP
+473 STQPGP
-479 VPGLTDISVISAG
+479 VPGLTDISVIHAGNQYSA
-492 TRYSTAT
+492 AT
-499 SSIGSWAWGRNNQ
+499 SGTGSWAWGRNNQ
-512 GQLGIN
+512 GQLGTN

-535 PDGFKYI
+535 PAGFKYI
-542 SFAPNVANQN
+542 GFAANGTSS
-552 DFRTLAIGS
+552 FRTLVIGS
-561 DGNAYGTGNE
+561 DGNVYGTGN
-571 GAGELGK
+571 GTSGELGQ
-578 NKIKSSLKM
+578 NTTKSSLKTV
-587 GMVWRHISR
+587 MVWRPTSR
-596 EVTTVIFGAKNNAT
+596 EITAVIFGDRNNAA
-610 GMFRR
+610 GVYRR
-615 ADGWHTTAPRQSP
+615 ADGWHTSAPRQGI
-628 GTVDLTIQSTID
+628 GTVDLIIRSTID

-649 HQFTYTGTSTTVT
+649 HQFTYTGTATTVT

-673 QEVVVGDIAQR
+673 QEVAVGDVAQR

-707 FTPVTSPITLKARW
+707 ITPVTGPTTLKARW
-721 TYGNGQWSVHPS
+721 TYGNSQWSAHPS
-733 SGPRTGGNDIRL
+733 SGPRTGGNDVRL
-745 DPPSRIAFSQVAA
+745 DPPSRIAFSQVVA
-758 GGWFSLGLGSDQNV
+758 GGWFSLGLGSDQNI
-772 YAWGT
+772 YAWGSSS
-777 NSCGQLGDGTTSP
+777 NGELGNGTTTGH
-790 RANAPVKV
+790 NTPVKV
-798 SAPEGVKF
+798 PMPEGVKF
-806 TQVSAGSKHAL
+806 TQVSAGNKHAM

-829 DNSQGK
+829 SDFYGQ
-835 LGRLPDVANPN
+835 LGRVPDGANPA
-846 NKPGLISVPTGV
+846 NKPGIIRTPTGV
-858 TFIAVSAG
+858 SFIAISAG
-866 QDFSVILDQDG
+866 SEFSVALDQDG
-877 NIWTWGENFW
+877 NIWTWGDNGW
-887 NTLGRYA
+887 RTLGRYA
-894 SSAEYGIPAKV
+894 TTAEERRTPGKV
-905 AMSSGATFVAIS
+905 VMASGATFVAIS
-917 AGDRHS
+917 AGSWHS
-923 TALTDD
+923 TALSVD
-929 GTAWTWGYFD
+929 GTAWTWGYLD
-939 ERSGRAGSTDS
+939 ERSGRFGSTDS
-950 LPGPGPRPV
+950 HNGTGPAPV
-959 NSDLKFTKVSSGG
+959 NSNLKFTKVSSGS

-979 SDGTVLSW
+979 TDGTVLSW
-987 GLNGYGQLGRTPD
+987 GRNGYGQLGRTPD
-1000 SANPAGRPGR
+1000 DTNPAGRPGR
-1010 VDNLSGVTDI
+1010 IDNLSGVTDI
-1020 SASQNLSSVAIN
+1020 STSQNSSSIAIT
-1032 STGTWGWGRNHSGQL
+1032 STGTWAWGHNNSGQL
-1047 GISTST
+1047 GIPTSM
-1053 GDNSKGV
+1053 GSDSKGV
-1060 PMPTLIPTPKDAPDG
+1060 PVPTRIPAPTDAPNG
-1075 FSYHTLQANSSSY
+1075 FSYLRVAPSNSY
-1088 SGHTLIIGSDG
+1088 GHTLIIGSDG
-1099 STYGFGYNA
+1099 STYGFGYA
-1108 ADELGRG
+1108 AAGQLGRG
-1115 PKGPVTTYEPASVW
+1115 TVVQAETYESASVW

-1137 SVTFDGVPAQGVVT
+1137 GVTFDGVPAQGVVT

-1169 VELRVPWTRTDLNQ
+1169 VELRVPWSRPGLDQ

-1188 SYTYLP
+1188 PYTYLP
-1194 LKNQVRFDPG
+1194 LRHQVRFDPG
-1204 NGDPVIV
+1204 NGDPVII

-1224 TDPTRAGYQFD
+1224 TNPTRAGYQFD

-1336 GTAAPADVRFTQA
+1336 GTAAPADVLFTQA

-1357 ALDTTGRIWTW
+1357 ALDATGRIWTW

-1389 LASTGDTRFTQINTG
+1389 LAATGDTRFTQINAG

-1409 ALDTTGHVWTWGN
+1409 ALDTTGHIWTWGN

-1442 RPMSKGTPPGLVY
+1442 RPMPEGTPPGLVY

-1487 NKTGTTTATP
+1487 NKTGTATATP

-1508 SFTWLYLAAGKDHTL
+1508 SFTWLYLSAGKDHTL
-1523 AIATNTTADTTA
+1523 AIATDTTANTTA

-1547 GSYSAKADNPLPTKS
+1547 GKFGAGADNPLPTKTD
-1562 NLPYGADILRVSAGG
+1562 LPNGADILRVSAGG
-1577 QTSQAIISTGALY
+1577 QTSQAIISTGTLF

-1604 NTDKILP
+1604 NTDRKQP

-1658 DTPRSRPGKTTFPA
+1658 DTPRSTPGKTTFPA

-1682 RPGGNPNAHTDDS
+1682 RPGGNPNPHTDDS

-1737 TVTYDTNGGTP
+1737 TVTYDTDGGTP

-1761 SRPASDPTRADHVF
+1761 ARPATDPTRADHVF

-1784 YDFTQ
+1784 YNFTQ

-1903 GSDGNVYAWGSNTN
+1903 GSDGNAYAWGSNTS
-1917 GLGDGTSTISALPVR
+1917 GLGNGTSTSSALPVR

-1940 PEFRYTQ
+1940 PEFRYT
-1947 VAVGGQQLMALGSDG
+1947 
-1962 NAYAWGSNTNGLGDG
+1962 
-1977 TSTSSALPVRVAAPT
+1977 
-1992 GAAPE
+1992 
-1997 FRYTRISAG
+1997 RISTG

-2026 NGRLGQGSAI
+2026 NGRLGQGNAI
-2036 SGNGLLPGPIATPV
+2036 SGNGLLPGPIATPA

-2193 TNHQGGTRAGSA
+2193 TYHQGGTRAGSA

-2225 FDGKD
+2225 FDGQD

-2261 IAGYPQPDDTSNAYT
+2261 IAGYPQPDDTSNTYT

-2305 AARQRQLKR
+2305 AARQRQLKGL
-2314 PRE
+2314 RE

>member
-21 LAAMGIGLM
+21 LAAMGVGLM
-30 AGSDPADA
+30 AGSNPADA
-38 QSADQS
+38 QLADQS
-44 VLSRTGEDTG
+44 ALSRTEGDAG
-54 LQTLNPGKSSTLSPS
+54 LQTLNPGKGSTLSPS

-88 PSSTTATPQ
+88 PSSTTSTPQ

-106 TPNPLSS
+106 TPNPLSG
-113 EDSDQEAAKSR
+113 EDSDQAAAKSR

-152 VADRRTATRPLSDPT
+152 VVDRRTATRPLSDPT

-210 WRGGTDVQVSL
+210 WRGGTDVQANL
-221 PTDQNRFAQVSAGH
+221 PTDQNRFAQVSTGAMH
-235 SHSVAVG
+235 SMAVG
-242 SDGNVYTWG
+242 SDGNVYVWG
-251 NNSNGELGIVDIT
+251 SNRHSEFGIADIP
-264 YSTVPRMVSMPEGVK
+264 YSMVPLMVPMPEGVK
-279 FIQVSAGYMFSMAL
+279 FIQVSAGYQFSMAL
-293 DSQGRVWTWGNANY
+293 DSQGRVWTWGDDGY
-307 GKLGRSPD
+307 GKLGRRPD
-315 AANPANRPGMVTMPT
+315 AASPANRPGMVPMPT

-338 AGQNFAMALDQN
+338 AGQGHAVALDQN

-357 PAWGNQLARPNS
+357 PSWGGLIGRPS
-369 SSNPSDIPGKAQ
+369 SSSASGDTPGKAQ
-381 LPADTVFTAISAGRN
+381 LPAGTVFTAISAGIN
-396 YSMALTADG
+396 HSMALAADG
-405 TVWTWADTYGDWIGH
+405 TVWTWGNGGDWLGH
-420 TGTAPAAVDTNLK
+420 TGTSPAAVNTNLK

-446 VDTGGTL
+446 LDTGGTL

-459 DYGQLGRMPTTRNP
+459 DYGQLGRAPTTDNP
-473 ANRPGP
+473 STQPGP
-479 VPGLTDISVISAG
+479 VPGLTDISVIHAGNQYSA
-492 TRYSTAT
+492 AT
-499 SSIGSWAWGRNNQ
+499 SGTGSWAWGRNNQ
-512 GQLGIN
+512 GQLGTN

-535 PDGFKYI
+535 PAGFKYI
-542 SFAPNVANQN
+542 GFAANGTSS
-552 DFRTLAIGS
+552 FRTLVIGS
-561 DGNAYGTGNE
+561 DGNVYGTGN
-571 GAGELGK
+571 GTSGELGQ
-578 NKIKSSLKM
+578 NTTKSSLKTV
-587 GMVWRHISR
+587 MVWRPTSR
-596 EVTTVIFGAKNNAT
+596 EITAVLFGDRNNAA
-610 GMFRR
+610 GVYRR
-615 ADGWHTTAPRQSP
+615 ADGWHTSAPRQGI
-628 GTVDLTIQSTID
+628 GTVDLIIRSTID

-649 HQFTYTGTSTTVT
+649 HQFTYTGTAATVT

-673 QEVVVGDIAQR
+673 QEVAVGDVAQR

-707 FTPVTSPITLKARW
+707 ITPITGPTTLKARW

-745 DPPSRIAFSQVAA
+745 DPPSRIAFSQVVA
-758 GGWFSLGLGSDQNV
+758 GGWFSLGLGSDQNI
-772 YAWGT
+772 YAWGSSS
-777 NSCGQLGDGTTSP
+777 NGELGNGTTTGH
-790 RANAPVKV
+790 NTPVKV
-798 SAPEGVKF
+798 PMPEGVKF
-806 TQVSAGSKHAL
+806 TQVSAGNKHAM

-829 DNSQGK
+829 SDFYGQ
-835 LGRLPDVANPN
+835 LGRVPDGANPA
-846 NKPGLISVPTGV
+846 NKPGIIRTPTGV
-858 TFIAVSAG
+858 SFIAISAG
-866 QDFSVILDQDG
+866 SEFSVALDQDG
-877 NIWTWGENFW
+877 NIWTWGDNGW
-887 NTLGRYA
+887 RTLGRYA
-894 SSAEYGIPAKV
+894 TTAEERRTPGKV
-905 AMSSGATFVAIS
+905 VMASGATFVAIS
-917 AGDRHS
+917 AGSWHS
-923 TALTDD
+923 TALSVD
-929 GTAWTWGYFD
+929 GTAWTWGYLD
-939 ERSGRAGSTDS
+939 ERSGRFGSTDS
-950 LPGPGPRPV
+950 HNGTGPAPV
-959 NSDLKFTKVSSGG
+959 NSNLKFTKVSSGS

-979 SDGTVLSW
+979 TDGTVLSW
-987 GLNGYGQLGRTPD
+987 GRNGYGQLGRTPD
-1000 SANPAGRPGR
+1000 DTNPAGRPGR
-1010 VDNLSGVTDI
+1010 IDNLSGVTDI
-1020 SASQNLSSVAIN
+1020 STSQNSSSIAIT
-1032 STGTWGWGRNHSGQL
+1032 STGTWAWGHNNSGQL
-1047 GISTST
+1047 GIPTSM
-1053 GDNSKGV
+1053 GSDSKGV
-1060 PMPTLIPTPKDAPDG
+1060 PVPTRIPAPTDAPDG
-1075 FSYHTLQANSSSY
+1075 FSYLRVAPSNSY
-1088 SGHTLIIGSDG
+1088 GHTLIIGSDG
-1099 STYGFGYNA
+1099 STYGFGYA
-1108 ADELGRG
+1108 AAGQLGRG
-1115 PKGPVTTYEPASVW
+1115 TVVQAETYESASVW

-1137 SVTFDGVPAQGVVT
+1137 GVTFDGVPAQGVVT

-1169 VELRVPWTRTDLNQ
+1169 VELRVPWSRPGLDQ

-1188 SYTYLP
+1188 PYTYLP
-1194 LKNQVRFDPG
+1194 LRHQVRFDPG
-1204 NGDPVIV
+1204 NGDPVII

-1336 GTAAPADVRFTQA
+1336 GTAAPADVLFTQA

-1357 ALDTTGRIWTW
+1357 ALDTAGRIWTW

-1389 LASTGDTRFTQINTG
+1389 LAATGDTRFTQINAG

-1442 RPMSKGTPPGLVY
+1442 RPMPEGTPPGLVY

-1487 NKTGTTTATP
+1487 NKTGTATATP
-1497 SPVRTPTGAPP
+1497 SPVRTPTVAPP

-1523 AIATNTTADTTA
+1523 AIATDTTANTTA

-1547 GSYSAKADNPLPTKS
+1547 GKFGAGADNPLPTKTD
-1562 NLPYGADILRVSAGG
+1562 LPNGADILRVSAGG
-1577 QTSQAIISTGALY
+1577 QTSQAIISTGTLF

-1604 NTDKILP
+1604 NTDRKQP

-1626 AAVGM
+1626 AAVGI

-1658 DTPRSRPGKTTFPA
+1658 DTPRSTPGKTTFPA

-1682 RPGGNPNAHTDDS
+1682 RPGGNPNPHTDDS

-1737 TVTYDTNGGTP
+1737 TVTYDTDGGTP

-1761 SRPASDPTRADHVF
+1761 ARPATDPTRADHVF

-1895 GESMGIGL
+1895 GDSMGIGL
-1903 GSDGNVYAWGSNTN
+1903 GSDGNAYAWGSNTS
-1917 GLGDGTSTISALPVR
+1917 GLGDGTSTSSALPVR

-1940 PEFRYTQ
+1940 PEFRYT
-1947 VAVGGQQLMALGSDG
+1947 
-1962 NAYAWGSNTNGLGDG
+1962 
-1977 TSTSSALPVRVAAPT
+1977 
-1992 GAAPE
+1992 
-1997 FRYTRISAG
+1997 RISTG

-2026 NGRLGQGSAI
+2026 NGRLGQGNAI
-2036 SGNGLLPGPIATPV
+2036 SGSGLPGPIATPV

-2076 AWAWGRNN
+2076 AWAWGRNDN
-2084 SGQTTPAL
+2084 GQATPAL
-2092 SGDQTVPV
+2092 SGDQTAPV

-2160 TPNQALTARA
+2160 TPNQALTARV

-2225 FDGKD
+2225 FDGQD

-2249 DPGSATARIQWT
+2249 DPGSATARVQWT
-2261 IAGYPQPDDTSNAYT
+2261 IAGHPQPDDTSNTYT

-2305 AARQRQLKR
+2305 AARQRQLKG

>member
-21 LAAMGIGLM
+21 LAAMGVGLM

-44 VLSRTGEDTG
+44 VLSRTEGDAG
-54 LQTLNPGKSSTLSPS
+54 LQTLNPGKGSTLSPS

-106 TPNPLSS
+106 TPNPLSG

-152 VADRRTATRPLSDPT
+152 VVDRRTATRPLSDPT

-210 WRGGTDVQVSL
+210 WRGGTDVQVNL
-221 PTDQNRFAQVSAGH
+221 PTDQNRFAQVSTGAMH
-235 SHSVAVG
+235 SMAVG
-242 SDGNVYTWG
+242 SDGNVYVWG
-251 NNSNGELGIVDIT
+251 SNNGNELGIDGIT
-264 YSTVPRMVSMPEGVK
+264 FSMVPLMAPMPEGVK
-279 FIQVSAGYMFSMAL
+279 FIQVSAGYRFSMAL
-293 DSQGRVWTWGNANY
+293 DSQGRVWTWGDDGY
-307 GKLGRSPD
+307 GKLGRRPD
-315 AANPANRPGMVTMPT
+315 AASPANRPGMVPMPT
-330 GVTFTSIS
+330 DVTFTSIS
-338 AGQNFAMALDQN
+338 AGSGHAVALDQN

-357 PAWGNQLARPNS
+357 PSWSKVIGRPS
-369 SSNPSDIPGKAQ
+369 SSSTSGDTPGKAQ
-381 LPADTVFTAISAGRN
+381 LPAGTVFTAISAGIN
-396 YSMALTADG
+396 HSMALAADG
-405 TVWTWADTYGDWIGH
+405 TVWTWGEGGDWLGH
-420 TGTAPAAVDTNLK
+420 TGTSPAAVNTNLK

-446 VDTGGTL
+446 LDTGGTL

-459 DYGQLGRMPTTRNP
+459 DYGQLGRAPTTDNP
-473 ANRPGP
+473 STQPGP
-479 VPGLTDISVISAG
+479 VPGLTDISVIHAGNQYSA
-492 TRYSTAT
+492 AT
-499 SSIGSWAWGRNNQ
+499 SGTGSWAWGRNNQ
-512 GQLGIN
+512 GQLGTN

-535 PDGFKYI
+535 PAGFKYI
-542 SFAPNVANQN
+542 GFAANSTSS
-552 DFRTLAIGS
+552 FRTLVIGS
-561 DGNAYGTGNE
+561 DGNVYGTGI
-571 GAGELGK
+571 GTSGELGQNTTK
-578 NKIKSSLKM
+578 NSLKTV
-587 GMVWRHISR
+587 MVWRPTSR
-596 EVTTVIFGAKNNAT
+596 EITAVIFGDRNNAA
-610 GMFRR
+610 GVYRR
-615 ADGWHTTAPRQSP
+615 ADGWHTSAPRQGI
-628 GTVDLTIQSTID
+628 GTVDLIIRSTID

-649 HQFTYTGTSTTVT
+649 HQFTYTGTAATVT

-673 QEVVVGDIAQR
+673 QEVAVGDVAQR

-707 FTPVTSPITLKARW
+707 ITPITGPTTLKARW

-745 DPPSRIAFSQVAA
+745 DPPSRIAFSQVVA
-758 GGWFSLGLGSDQNV
+758 GGWFSLGLGSDQNI
-772 YAWGT
+772 YAWGSSS
-777 NSCGQLGDGTTSP
+777 NGELGNGTTTEH
-790 RANAPVKV
+790 NTPVKISV
-798 SAPEGVKF
+798 PENVKF
-806 TQVSAGSKHAL
+806 TQVSAGNKHAM

-829 DNSQGK
+829 SDFYGQ
-835 LGRLPDVANPN
+835 LGRVPDSANPA
-846 NKPGLISVPTGV
+846 NKPGIIRTPTGV
-858 TFIAVSAG
+858 SFIAVSAG
-866 QDFSVILDQDG
+866 SEFSVALDQDG
-877 NIWTWGENFW
+877 NIWTWGDNGW
-887 NTLGRYA
+887 RTLGRYA
-894 SSAEYGIPAKV
+894 TTAEERRTPGKV
-905 AMSSGATFVAIS
+905 VMASGATFVAIS
-917 AGDRHS
+917 AGSWHS
-923 TALTDD
+923 TALSVD
-929 GTAWTWGYFD
+929 GTAWTWGYSD
-939 ERSGRAGSTDS
+939 ERSGRFGSTDS
-950 LPGPGPRPV
+950 HNGTGPAPV
-959 NSDLKFTKVSSGG
+959 NSNLKFTKVSSGS

-979 SDGTVLSW
+979 TDGTVLSW
-987 GLNGYGQLGRTPD
+987 GRNGYGQLGRTPD
-1000 SANPAGRPGR
+1000 DTNPAGRPGR
-1010 VDNLSGVTDI
+1010 IDNLSGVTDI
-1020 SASQNLSSVAIN
+1020 STSQNSSSIAIT
-1032 STGTWGWGRNHSGQL
+1032 SAGTWAWGRNNSGQL
-1047 GISTST
+1047 GIPTSM
-1053 GDNSKGV
+1053 GSDSKGV
-1060 PMPTLIPTPKDAPDG
+1060 PVPTRIPAPTDAPNG
-1075 FSYHTLQANSSSY
+1075 FSYLRVAPSNSY
-1088 SGHTLIIGSDG
+1088 GHTLIIGSDG
-1099 STYGFGYNA
+1099 STYSFGYA
-1108 ADELGRG
+1108 AAGQLGRG
-1115 PKGPVTTYEPASVW
+1115 TVVQAETYESASVW

-1137 SVTFDGVPAQGVVT
+1137 GVTFDGVPAQGVVT

-1169 VELRVPWTRTDLNQ
+1169 VELRVPWSRPGLDQ

-1188 SYTYLP
+1188 PYTYLP
-1194 LKNQVRFDPG
+1194 LRHQVRFDPG

-1283 TAPSGALGA
+1283 TAPSGALSA

-1321 GQIGDGTHTGRTLPT
+1321 GQIGDGTRAGRTLPT
-1336 GTAAPADVRFTQA
+1336 GTAAPADVLFTQA

-1357 ALDTTGRIWTW
+1357 ALDATGRIWTW

-1389 LASTGDTRFTQINTG
+1389 LAATGDTRFTQINAG

-1427 LGRGTAGSATGTPAI
+1427 LGRGTAGSATGTPVI
-1442 RPMSKGTPPGLVY
+1442 RPMPEGTPPGLVY

-1523 AIATNTTADTTA
+1523 AIATDTTANTTA

-1547 GSYSAKADNPLPTKS
+1547 GKFGAGADNPLPTKTD
-1562 NLPYGADILRVSAGG
+1562 LPNGADILRVSAGG
-1577 QTSQAIISTGALY
+1577 QTSQAIISTGTLF

-1604 NTDKILP
+1604 NTDRKQP

-1658 DTPRSRPGKTTFPA
+1658 DTPRSTPGKTTFPA

-1682 RPGGNPNAHTDDS
+1682 RPGGNPNPHTDDS

-1737 TVTYDTNGGTP
+1737 TVTYDTDGGTP
-1748 VPPDATVDEDGTT
+1748 VPPDVTVDEDGTT
-1761 SRPASDPTRADHVF
+1761 ARPATDPTRADHVF

-1903 GSDGNVYAWGSNTN
+1903 GSDGNVYAWGSNTS

-1932 VATPTGTA
+1932 VATPTGT
-1940 PEFRYTQ
+1940 
-1947 VAVGGQQLMALGSDG
+1947 
-1962 NAYAWGSNTNGLGDG
+1962 
-1977 TSTSSALPVRVAAPT
+1977 
-1992 GAAPE
+1992 APE

-2092 SGDQTVPV
+2092 SRDQTVPV

-2133 YGWGDNTHGQLAD
+2133 YGWGDNTRGQLAD

-2261 IAGYPQPDDTSNAYT
+2261 IAGYPQPDDTSNTYT

>member
-21 LAAMGIGLM
+21 LAAMGVGLM
-30 AGSDPADA
+30 AGSNPADA
-38 QSADQS
+38 QLADQS
-44 VLSRTGEDTG
+44 ALSRTEGDAG
-54 LQTLNPGKSSTLSPS
+54 LQTLNPGKGSTLSPS

-88 PSSTTATPQ
+88 PSSTTSTPQ

-106 TPNPLSS
+106 TPNPLSG
-113 EDSDQEAAKSR
+113 EDSDQAAAKSR

-152 VADRRTATRPLSDPT
+152 VVDRRTATRPLSDPT

-210 WRGGTDVQVSL
+210 WRGGTDVQVNL
-221 PTDQNRFAQVSAGH
+221 PTDQNRFAQVSTGAMH
-235 SHSVAVG
+235 SMAVG
-242 SDGNVYTWG
+242 SDGNVYVWG
-251 NNSNGELGIVDIT
+251 SNRHSEFGIADIP
-264 YSTVPRMVSMPEGVK
+264 YSMVPLMVPMPEGVK
-279 FIQVSAGYMFSMAL
+279 FIQVSAGYQFSMAL
-293 DSQGRVWTWGNANY
+293 DSQGRVWTWGDDGY
-307 GKLGRSPD
+307 GKLGRRPD
-315 AANPANRPGMVTMPT
+315 AASPANRPGMVPMPT

-338 AGQNFAMALDQN
+338 AGQGHAVALDQN

-357 PAWGNQLARPNS
+357 PSWGGLIGRPS
-369 SSNPSDIPGKAQ
+369 SSSASGDTPGKAQ
-381 LPADTVFTAISAGRN
+381 LPAGTVFTAISAGIN
-396 YSMALTADG
+396 HSMALAADG
-405 TVWTWADTYGDWIGH
+405 TVWTWGNGGDWLGH
-420 TGTAPAAVDTNLK
+420 TGTSPAAVNTNLK

-446 VDTGGTL
+446 LDTGGTL

-459 DYGQLGRMPTTRNP
+459 DYGQLGRAPTTDNP
-473 ANRPGP
+473 STQPGP
-479 VPGLTDISVISAG
+479 VPGLTDISVIHAGNQYSA
-492 TRYSTAT
+492 AT
-499 SSIGSWAWGRNNQ
+499 SGTGSWAWGRNNQ
-512 GQLGIN
+512 GQLGTN

-535 PDGFKYI
+535 PAGFKYI
-542 SFAPNVANQN
+542 GFAANGTSS
-552 DFRTLAIGS
+552 FRTLVIGS
-561 DGNAYGTGNE
+561 DGNVYGTGN
-571 GAGELGK
+571 GTSGELGQ
-578 NKIKSSLKM
+578 NTTKSSLKTV
-587 GMVWRHISR
+587 MVWRPTSR
-596 EVTTVIFGAKNNAT
+596 EITAVLFGDRNNAA
-610 GMFRR
+610 GVYRR
-615 ADGWHTTAPRQSP
+615 ADGWHTSAPRQGI
-628 GTVDLTIQSTID
+628 GTVDLIIRSTID

-649 HQFTYTGTSTTVT
+649 HQFTYTGTATTVT

-673 QEVVVGDIAQR
+673 QEVAVGDVAQR

-707 FTPVTSPITLKARW
+707 ITPITGPTTLKARW

-745 DPPSRIAFSQVAA
+745 DPPSRIAFSQVVA
-758 GGWFSLGLGSDQNV
+758 GGWFSLGLGSDQNI
-772 YAWGT
+772 YAWGSSS
-777 NSCGQLGDGTTSP
+777 NGELGNGTTTGH
-790 RANAPVKV
+790 NTPVKV
-798 SAPEGVKF
+798 PMPEGVKF
-806 TQVSAGSKHAL
+806 TQVSAGNKHAM

-829 DNSQGK
+829 SDFYGQ
-835 LGRLPDVANPN
+835 LGRVPDGANPA
-846 NKPGLISVPTGV
+846 NKPGIIRTPTGV
-858 TFIAVSAG
+858 SFIAISAG
-866 QDFSVILDQDG
+866 SEFSVALDQDG
-877 NIWTWGENFW
+877 NIWTWGDNGW
-887 NTLGRYA
+887 RTLGRYA
-894 SSAEYGIPAKV
+894 TTAEERRTPGKV
-905 AMSSGATFVAIS
+905 VMASGATFVAIS
-917 AGDRHS
+917 AGSWHS
-923 TALTDD
+923 TALSVD
-929 GTAWTWGYFD
+929 GTAWTWGYLD
-939 ERSGRAGSTDS
+939 ERSGRFGSTDS
-950 LPGPGPRPV
+950 HNGTGPAPV
-959 NSDLKFTKVSSGG
+959 NSNLKFTKVSSGS

-979 SDGTVLSW
+979 TDGTVLSW
-987 GLNGYGQLGRTPD
+987 GRNGYGQLGRTPD
-1000 SANPAGRPGR
+1000 DTNPAGRPGR
-1010 VDNLSGVTDI
+1010 IDNLSGVTDI
-1020 SASQNLSSVAIN
+1020 STSQNSSSIAIT
-1032 STGTWGWGRNHSGQL
+1032 STGTWAWGHNNSGQL
-1047 GISTST
+1047 GIPTSM
-1053 GDNSKGV
+1053 GSDSKGV
-1060 PMPTLIPTPKDAPDG
+1060 PVPTRIPAPTDAPNG
-1075 FSYHTLQANSSSY
+1075 FSYLRVAPSNSY
-1088 SGHTLIIGSDG
+1088 GHTLIIGSDG
-1099 STYGFGYNA
+1099 STYGFGYA
-1108 ADELGRG
+1108 AAGQLGRG
-1115 PKGPVTTYEPASVW
+1115 TVVQAETYESASVW

-1137 SVTFDGVPAQGVVT
+1137 GVTFDGVPAQGVVT

-1169 VELRVPWTRTDLNQ
+1169 VELRVPWSRPGLDQ

-1188 SYTYLP
+1188 PYTYLP
-1194 LKNQVRFDPG
+1194 LRHQVRFDPG
-1204 NGDPVIV
+1204 NGDPVII

-1224 TDPTRAGYQFD
+1224 TNPTRAGYQFD

-1336 GTAAPADVRFTQA
+1336 GTAAPADVLFTQA

-1357 ALDTTGRIWTW
+1357 ALDTAGRIWTW

-1389 LASTGDTRFTQINTG
+1389 LAATGDTRFTQINAG

-1442 RPMSKGTPPGLVY
+1442 RPMPEGTPPGLVY

-1487 NKTGTTTATP
+1487 NKTGTATATP

-1508 SFTWLYLAAGKDHTL
+1508 SFTWLYLSAGKDHTL
-1523 AIATNTTADTTA
+1523 AIATDTTANTTA

-1547 GSYSAKADNPLPTKS
+1547 GKFGAGADNPLPTKTD
-1562 NLPYGADILRVSAGG
+1562 LPNGADILRVSAGG
-1577 QTSQAIISTGALY
+1577 QTSQAIISTGTLF

-1604 NTDKILP
+1604 NTDRKQP

-1626 AAVGM
+1626 AAVGI

-1658 DTPRSRPGKTTFPA
+1658 DTPRSTPGKTTFPA

-1682 RPGGNPNAHTDDS
+1682 RPGGNPNPHTDDS

-1737 TVTYDTNGGTP
+1737 TVTYDTDGGTP

-1761 SRPASDPTRADHVF
+1761 ARPATDPTRADHVF

-1895 GESMGIGL
+1895 GDSMGIGL
-1903 GSDGNVYAWGSNTN
+1903 GSDGNAYAWGSNTS
-1917 GLGDGTSTISALPVR
+1917 GLGDGTSTSSALPVR

-1940 PEFRYTQ
+1940 PEFRYT
-1947 VAVGGQQLMALGSDG
+1947 
-1962 NAYAWGSNTNGLGDG
+1962 
-1977 TSTSSALPVRVAAPT
+1977 
-1992 GAAPE
+1992 
-1997 FRYTRISAG
+1997 RISTG

-2076 AWAWGRNN
+2076 AWAWGRNDN
-2084 SGQTTPAL
+2084 GQATPAL
-2092 SGDQTVPV
+2092 SGDQAAPV
-2100 QVPLPQG
+2100 QAPLPQG

-2175 DHSLAIGTSGTAY
+2175 DHSLAIGTNGTAY

-2225 FDGKD
+2225 FDGQD

-2261 IAGYPQPDDTSNAYT
+2261 IAGYPQPDDTSNTYT

-2305 AARQRQLKR
+2305 AARQRQLR
-2314 PRE
+2314 GPRE